1 MFKSTKTSFIVRG
14 IAFTTLGLL
23 CFISKATTETLSLI
37 AGLALLV
44 SGLVFLIMRLK
55 SFVKGFET
63 MRLSLALLMLVM
75 GGLIILARKD
85 IVATVLG
92 VFVIFEGLDYVLNS
106 IKFARAKAPAWWL
119 MLVAGLAVVGLGIGT
134 FILKLPVGQVINS
147 TLTLLLGFGFIG
159 IGISCFVGLAGV
171 DALEKFF
178 EARRNDDK
186 NNKDNN
192 NVDYVEAEVVS

>member
-23 CFISKATTETLSLI
+23 CFFSKATPETLSLI

-44 SGLVFLIMRLK
+44 SGVVFFVMRLK

-75 GGLIILARKD
+75 GGLICLLRKD
-85 IVATVLG
+85 IVVTVLG
-92 VFVIFEGLDYVLNS
+92 IFVIFEGLDFILSS

-119 MLVAGLAVVGLGIGT
+119 MMIAGLAVVGLGIAT
-134 FILKLPVGQVINS
+134 FINKTPIVDGIFVKTI
-147 TLTLLLGFGFIG
+147 TWFLGFGFIG
-159 IGISCFVGLAGV
+159 IGICCFVGLAG
-171 DALEKFF
+171 AETLEKFI
-178 EARRNDDK
+178 EEKNRNAKDDAK
-186 NNKDNN
+186 E
-192 NVDYVEAEVVS
+192 DYVEAEVVS